1 MNANIEALVK
11 KHSRAFSGD
20 VRGLR
25 NALTEQAEAFKGE
38 LQAYDGMVRE
48 LTKTVEDMRAAQFV
62 PVAGN
67 DIPQD
72 WKGVDGA
79 VAWHLMDRHGEG
91 WAHIG
96 QMMDEWAAA
105 NAAQFV
111 PVVGEP
117 VAYLKADAAG
127 KVLWSEDCVCE
138 DAVWPGEDSEFG
150 EYSLPVYHKPTTSI
164 PAAEL
169 ATLRELADAFTAE
182 RKARDSIAFE
192 FNKVSRELEALR
204 TEAERWRKANEGGKF
219 CISEWAA
226 ISKEWVD
233 MLPETAI
240 ERIDAAIAQGKGE

>member
-1 MNANIEALVK
+1 MSANIEALVK

-38 LQAYDGMVRE
+38 LQAYDGTVRE
-48 LTKTVEDMRAAQFV
+48 LTKTVEDMRAAQSVLHYDPSTADV
-62 PVAGN
+62 PPPGH
-67 DIPQD
+67 PLQ
-72 WKGVDGA
+72 KLGEYLS
-79 VAWHLMDRHGEG
+79 LMLDE
-91 WAHIG
+91 
-96 QMMDEWAAA
+96 DEWATAEEYLLAA
-105 NAAQFV
+105 WAQSV

-117 VAYLKADAAG
+117 AGYFPDESRAD
-127 KVLWSEDCVCE
+127 EI
-138 DAVWPGEDSEFG
+138 DAPP
-150 EYSLPVYHKPTTSI
+150 LPVYFAPTHSI

-204 TEAERWRKANEGGKF
+204 KEAERWRKANEGGKF